1 MSSAIDPLPGPG
13 PSSRPKPAAS
23 GSAKPAPPARPA
35 AKPPVRPAAAAPAG
49 AAAPQRVPLAKPPVA
64 AVRAAEERSHED
76 DEESAGGGFIDTS
89 ALLKQ
94 TPAWAVSLLVH
105 VVALLAMALIVSKPD
120 EKPKPRAIESVG
132 PDNDSPLEEFK
143 DDSPPNPVQD
153 MDQTTEVAT
162 TDVVIP
168 NVVVASDASDLE
180 AAPLALEVTDFGEST
195 APASDVLSSI
205 GAAGGTSAGF
215 GGRKN
220 PGKAAAGGGGGAD
233 TEAAVD
239 AALKWFAEHQ
249 MDDGSWSFDHSK
261 CPSCQGKCDKKG
273 NYPDQSGATAMALL
287 PFLGR
292 GYTHKEGPY
301 KKQVAAGLKYLGG
314 LAMANQGRVYQQG
327 GHALYV
333 QGLGGIVLSEAYGM
347 TQDDQLRAPA
357 QYALNHIMEAQDP
370 VGGGWR
376 YQPKQAGDT
385 SAVGWQIMALKSGH
399 MSYLEVNPL
408 TIRKAS
414 EFLDSVSADSGAA
427 YGYAG
432 PGNGAATT
440 AVGLLCRMY
449 LGWKKDHPALQRGV
463 LEMSKKGPS
472 QDLYFDYYATQVMH
486 HFEGD
491 AWIAWNNRMKA
502 MLLQSQVKTGHAAGS
517 WYDGVSAGHGGHHGG
532 RVYCTSL
539 ATLILEVYYRHAPL
553 YRANAVD
560 DQFRE

>member
-1 MSSAIDPLPGPG
+1 MSSSIDPSPVPPG
-13 PSSRPKPAAS
+13 
-23 GSAKPAPPARPA
+23 RPA
-35 AKPPVRPAAAAPAG
+35 AKPPAGPGSRPPAAPAAG
-49 AAAPQRVPLAKPPVA
+49 APARVPLAPPAAPVRDGRDEEA
-64 AVRAAEERSHED
+64 EASDEGGFVDLSAVRR
-76 DEESAGGGFIDTS
+76 
-89 ALLKQ
+89 Q

-105 VVALLAMALIVSKPD
+105 VVVLLMLALIVSKPD

-153 MDQTTEVAT
+153 METTTEVAT

-239 AALKWFAEHQ
+239 AALKWLAEHQ
-249 MDDGSWSFDHSK
+249 SADGSWSFDHTK
-261 CPSCQGKCDKKG
+261 GQKCQGECPHFG
-273 NYPDQSGATAMALL
+273 NYPDSSGATAMALL

-301 KKQVAAGLKYLGG
+301 KQQIAAGLKYLGG
-314 LAMANQGRVYQQG
+314 LSMANQGKVYHQAG
-327 GHALYV
+327 VHWMYV
-333 QGLGGIVLSEAYGM
+333 QGLCGIVLAEAYGM

-376 YQPKQAGDT
+376 YQPKQPGDT

-399 MSYLEVNPL
+399 MAYLEVNPL

-414 EFLDSVSADSGAA
+414 EFLDATAADSGAA
-427 YGYAG
+427 YGYTG
-432 PGNGAATT
+432 PGNGAGTT

-463 LEMSKKGPS
+463 AELSKKGPS
-472 QDLYFDYYATQVMH
+472 QDLYYDYYATQIMH

-491 AWIAWNNRMKA
+491 AWIAWNNKMKA
-502 MLLQSQVKTGHAAGS
+502 MLLQAQSKKGHATGS
-517 WYDGVSAGHGGHHGG
+517 WYEGLTGGHGAHHGG
-532 RVYCTSL
+532 RLYCTSL

-553 YRANAVD
+553 YRTQAVD